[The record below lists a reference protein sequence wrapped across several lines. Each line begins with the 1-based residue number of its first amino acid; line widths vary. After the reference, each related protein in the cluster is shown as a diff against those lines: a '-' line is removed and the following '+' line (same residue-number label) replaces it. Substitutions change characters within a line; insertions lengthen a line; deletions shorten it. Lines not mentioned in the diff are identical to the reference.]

1 MSGGFRQG
9 RRVFRADVFKMVK
22 AEGKIGDGYKL
33 LQRTIAYNR
42 LGARMIGPSFMMKA
56 FKMDTC

>member
-1 MSGGFRQG
+1 ML
-9 RRVFRADVFKMVK
+9 K

-42 LGARMIGPSFMMKA
+42 LGAGMIGPSFMMKA